1 MKHFKFTSILL
12 ILGAVFLS
20 QPSFAMLEM
29 IKPLETTN
37 NDFVKLSKEV
47 KNQEDV
53 KAMAPIMQTM
63 LMDQFLKLTPAKFK
77 ELTGEKLGLKRT
89 LQLKAAQKLMKN
101 HQNQKKG
108 ADISKGL
115 YVAAVIFGWG
125 WLVMGLMDDWS
136 GNDWWTNLI
145 LTALCW
151 LPGVIHG
158 LIKMKKYYK

>member
-12 ILGAVFLS
+12 ILGAIFLA

-29 IKPLETTN
+29 IKHLETTN
-37 NDFVKLSKEV
+37 NDFVNLSKDV
-47 KNQEDV
+47 KNHADV

-63 LMDQFLKLTPAKFK
+63 LMDEFLKLTPKKFK

-115 YVAAVIFGWG
+115 YIVAVIFGWG

-136 GNDWWTNLI
+136 GNDWWLNLL
-145 LTALCW
+145 LTFLCW